1 MINKL
6 IQQTNKDINI
16 NIMGG
21 LYNLIDEAMAQ
32 ALGVDVKTYI
42 EVIDKKCTVDEA
54 TFIIDSILEED
65 AANIEKAKALF
76 TSKI

>member
-1 MINKL
+1 LINKL

>member
-1 MINKL
+1 
-6 IQQTNKDINI
+6 
-16 NIMGG
+16 
-21 LYNLIDEAMAQ
+21 MAQ
-32 ALGVDVKTYI
+32 ELGVDVKTYI

>member
-1 MINKL
+1 
-6 IQQTNKDINI
+6 
-16 NIMGG
+16 MGG

>member
-1 MINKL
+1 
-6 IQQTNKDINI
+6 
-16 NIMGG
+16 MGG
-21 LYNLIDEAMAQ
+21 VYNLIDEAMAQ
-32 ALGVDVKTYI
+32 ELGVDVKTYI